1 MLKCTEEVLG
11 TTGGAVN
18 QSLFSGGRVAAN
30 NFMYLYTSLSVSYTF
45 APNFL
50 PNLIL
55 RAHVFSEFLRYYV
68 LS

>member
-11 TTGGAVN
+11 TTGGTVN

-55 RAHVFSEFLRYYV
+55 RAHVSSEFLRYYV